1 MRILDRFRTQSGIIL
16 ICDDVGRKQ
25 LKKLKKKLRRGKQPS
40 LKVDGSEFVVTAIEY
55 GKSRIGLHIKTEKQD
70 VKVA

>member
-1 MRILDRFRTQSGIIL
+1 MVVLDRFRTQSGLIL
-16 ICDDVGRKQ
+16 ICDIGRKR

-40 LKVDGSEFVVTAIEY
+40 ITVDGEELIVTAIEY
-55 GKSRIGLHIKTEKQD
+55 GKSRIGLHIKTDKQD